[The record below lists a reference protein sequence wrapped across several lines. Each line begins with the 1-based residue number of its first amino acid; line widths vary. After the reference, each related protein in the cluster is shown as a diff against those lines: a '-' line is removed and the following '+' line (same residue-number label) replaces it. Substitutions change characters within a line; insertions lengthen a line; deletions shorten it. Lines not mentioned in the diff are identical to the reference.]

1 MLRNELYRPWFANEK
16 DWGVEIIDGAYN
28 KVIVQIEK
36 VDFPNDEGNE
46 LQLDYHIVHRP
57 TDLTAEDMSND
68 IFKNVMEMIINDIL
82 REAIN
87 DYKQAG
93 DNDSTESGTQ

>member
-36 VDFPNDEGNE
+36 VEFPNESNE
-46 LQLDYHIVHRP
+46 LRLDYHIVHKP
-57 TDLTAEDMSND
+57 MDLTVEDMSND
-68 IFKNVMEMIINDIL
+68 IFKSVIELIINDIL
-82 REAIN
+82 KEAIN
-87 DYKQAG
+87 DHKQAG